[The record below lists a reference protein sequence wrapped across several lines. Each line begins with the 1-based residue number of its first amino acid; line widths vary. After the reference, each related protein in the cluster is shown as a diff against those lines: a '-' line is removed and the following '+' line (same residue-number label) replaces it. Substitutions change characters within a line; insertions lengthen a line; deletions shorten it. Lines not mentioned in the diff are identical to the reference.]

1 MTEIS
6 HDSDQVCLIATVVD
20 SMMIMMC
27 VLFISIAINVTG
39 LQRRLPHVILSKD
52 SMRGLDDSMIHRS
65 PTARFCAGGNS
76 EQLTSFDK
84 SDIDIVMKQV
94 EDILLPKLFGHPQFR
109 PGQREVIS
117 KVLAGNYHIKTID
130 SLTELHIVRM

>member
-1 MTEIS
+1 
-6 HDSDQVCLIATVVD
+6 
-20 SMMIMMC
+20 
-27 VLFISIAINVTG
+27 
-39 LQRRLPHVILSKD
+39 
-52 SMRGLDDSMIHRS
+52 MIHRS
-65 PTARFCAGGNS
+65 LNVMFCSGGNS

-117 KVLAGNYHIKTID
+117 KVLAGNYHITTIE
-130 SLTELHIVRM
+130 SLTELHFAKM